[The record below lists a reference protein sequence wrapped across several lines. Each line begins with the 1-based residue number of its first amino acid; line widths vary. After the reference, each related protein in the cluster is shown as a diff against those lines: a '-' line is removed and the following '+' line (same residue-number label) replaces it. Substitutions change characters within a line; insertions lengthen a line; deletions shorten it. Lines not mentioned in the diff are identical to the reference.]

1 MLLVELGCLMVKAPD
16 WYCLTKFKHS
26 IFCIAKVSRKRKRRR
41 KDSGNDSLIELLFI
55 LSPTYYTLH
64 EAFFWK
70 GVVPLLGRSTCFF
83 LMMMVTL
90 WCIIALSFMG
100 CRCRSS
106 LQGNEGGKICAHY
119 EVSHASPECI
129 CKSRTGIGG

>member
-1 MLLVELGCLMVKAPD
+1 MVKAPD

-64 EAFFWK
+64 EAFFLE
-70 GVVPLLGRSTCFF
+70 GSCTTLGEEHLLLLDDDGHF
-83 LMMMVTL
+83 MVHH
-90 WCIIALSFMG
+90 
-100 CRCRSS
+100 SS
-106 LQGNEGGKICAHY
+106 VFHGLQMQKQFT
-119 EVSHASPECI
+119 
-129 CKSRTGIGG
+129 RQ